1 MPMSF
6 SPSTDWRCI
15 FGFLLALCLCLGIP
29 APARADDATP
39 ERARLAAVLR
49 HVDAIDRLVEE
60 AGVSREE
67 RARYHFD
74 YARLTADLARMRAGI
89 GDYLS
94 PPRAQPRDPAELLGD
109 YRQPTPTPRVPEA
122 AP

>member
-1 MPMSF
+1 MPMSS
-6 SPSTDWRCI
+6 SPSTDWRCV
-15 FGFLLALCLCLGIP
+15 FGFVLALYLCLGISTQ
-29 APARADDATP
+29 ASADDATP

-49 HVDAIDRLVEE
+49 HADAIDRLVAE
-60 AGVSREE
+60 AGSSREE

-74 YARLTADLARMRAGI
+74 YARLTADLARVRAGI

-109 YRQPTPTPRVPEA
+109 YRQPLPAPHAPEA